1 MNRSSGIFLH
11 PTSLPSNY
19 GIGDMG
25 PSAYRWVD
33 LLEAMK
39 QTHWQVCPLGPTG
52 YGDSPYQSLCSFAGN
67 TLLIS
72 PEILHKEGLLTADEL
87 AAFPLLPNDNVDF
100 GAVINA
106 KEELN
111 KAAYLRF
118 TDNSE
123 FIAFCE
129 REQYWLDNYALY
141 KVLKDQHEGLPWYR
155 WDTKYKLRYPAALE
169 ETAGAQRK
177 EIRYQKFLQYVFYK
191 QWIDLKEYANFRNID
206 IIGDLPIYI
215 AYDSSD
221 AWASP
226 ELFELDEN
234 AKPIRVAGVPPDY
247 FSETGQLWGNPLYHW
262 KNMRE
267 DGYLWWIKRIK
278 KTLDL
283 VDYMRLDHFRGFEAY
298 WAVDADAPTAEKGE
312 WVKGPGAD
320 LFKAVKKALGKL
332 PIIAE
337 DLGVITPEV
346 EALRNSI
353 GLPGMKILQFAFD
366 GNPENPY
373 LPYNSLKESVLY
385 TGTHDNDTSQGWF
398 NSLVEL
404 DKHQVRQYL
413 GCDDSTFLE
422 HFLRCA
428 LSAPSGMCIIPFQD
442 ILGLGSSCRMNIPG
456 KESGNWQW
464 RFTFGQ
470 IDNNKIRMFTDFV
483 SIYGRAPKKKKV
495 PVTT

>member
-1 MNRSSGIFLH
+1 MNRSSGVFLH
-11 PTSLPSNY
+11 PTSLPSNF

-25 PSAYRWVD
+25 PSAYKWVD
-33 LLEAMK
+33 LLESMK

-67 TLLIS
+67 ALLIS

-87 AAFPLLPNDNVDF
+87 AAFPALPNDKVDF

-106 KEELN
+106 KEELF
-111 KAAYLRF
+111 KTAYLRF
-118 TDNSE
+118 VDNRE
-123 FIAFCE
+123 FVAFCE
-129 REQYWLDNYALY
+129 HEQYWLDNYAIY
-141 KVLKDQHEGLPWYR
+141 KVLKDQHDGLPWYS

-191 QWIDLKEYANFRNID
+191 QWIDLKEYANFRNIE
-206 IIGDLPIYI
+206 IIGDIPIYI

-221 AWASP
+221 AWSSP

-247 FSETGQLWGNPLYHW
+247 FSVTGQLWGNPLYHW
-262 KNMRE
+262 KHMRE
-267 DGYLWWIKRIK
+267 DGYLWWIKRIR

-298 WAVDADAPTAEKGE
+298 WAVAADALTAEKGE

-346 EALRNSI
+346 EALRNSV

-366 GNPENPY
+366 GNTENPY
-373 LPYNSLKESVLY
+373 LPYNSQKESVLY
-385 TGTHDNDTSQGWF
+385 TGTHDNDTSLGWF

-422 HFLRCA
+422 HFIRCA
-428 LSAPSGMCIIPFQD
+428 LGAPSGMCVIPFQD
-442 ILGLGSSCRMNIPG
+442 VLGLDSSCRMNIPG
-456 KESGNWQW
+456 TESGNWQW
-464 RFTFGQ
+464 RFKFGQ
-470 IDNNKIRMFTDFV
+470 IDNNKIKMFTDFV
-483 SIYGRAPKKKKV
+483 TIYGRAPKKK
-495 PVTT
+495 